1 MAMVDPFDRL
11 HLNIIALVVELLNPG
26 DIIRLQRVSRN
37 WNDILGSEHIA
48 RVALLA
54 HFPQSPEAVELV
66 GNNSKGK
73 PKKVQQDSE
82 EEKPVKRRRKHKLDR
97 LVDKKLAPEVIGYR
111 RATYRLQTRALA
123 RPTKVHK
130 YRLHHIGEKLFA
142 ATSTHIFWA
151 EGIRNIWVQTIG
163 EGVGGRRPL
172 RLRYFGD
179 TIAHL
184 SQIAA
189 TEEGLVLVQFH
200 EVATWA
206 LVIMAIEHLRDK
218 VVWKINPLAVPI
230 GLQVTS
236 KYLYYMVNVINPNTP
251 PLPHLRNTQ
260 IYIHSLET
268 GKVVHTAPLQP
279 PITGGCSGAP
289 GSYTIYPPSKP
300 TKLFAT
306 YDVQDVQSGAWR
318 TVVRVYSID
327 GNILHRFDLDRPTF
341 DVARNRPSLSLRFSI
356 VPGKGYGK
364 LEKLFLVESTSHPH
378 QHRQEL
384 CTHVGNMHPNNP
396 SMSAW
401 VIDPDTHE
409 IEEVR
414 RYFSRYAENERVPL
428 IEDGR
433 EEFRG
438 GEFTRLECLDAVR
451 GISYIYYDENKKK
464 DLATSDED
472 QQPVRAWYENEGARI
487 DSVCYEEQFS
497 RTGLPIKH
505 GANTN
510 VPSYSQQSQYP
521 VGFLDSS
528 AQTQWDWRH
537 LVPFIPSRQS
547 TYPSPLCSP
556 SHPSCAAENKTQAI
570 WKPVL
575 RHFFQTSRHKLVQPD
590 IMRRRRRHNLGE
602 EEEDW
607 QLMPAKTGPL
617 ILMDTN
623 RSDETADDGRF
634 VFLLAK
640 CSGWSITCFGKY
652 PSHYHLL

>member
-11 HLNIIALVVELLNPG
+11 HLNVIALVVELLNPG

-54 HFPQSPEAVELV
+54 HFPQSPEAAELV
-66 GNNSKGK
+66 GNSSKSK
-73 PKKVQQDSE
+73 AKNIQQDGE

-97 LVDKKLAPEVIGYR
+97 LVESFLAPEVIGYR

-189 TEEGLVLVQFH
+189 TEKGLVLVQFH

-206 LVIMAIEHLRDK
+206 SVIMAIEHLRDK
-218 VVWKINPLAVPI
+218 VIWRTPI
-230 GLQVTS
+230 DIPAPAGLQVTS
-236 KYLYYMVNVINPNTP
+236 KYLYYMANVINPNTP
-251 PLPHLRNTQ
+251 PLPHLRATEF
-260 IYIHSLET
+260 YMHSLET
-268 GKVVHTAPLQP
+268 GKVVHKAILQP
-279 PITGGCSGAP
+279 PITGVLGP
-289 GSYTIYPPSKP
+289 YTIYPPSKP

-306 YDVQDVQSGAWR
+306 YDVQDLQSSAWR

-327 GNILHRFDLDRPTF
+327 GNILYRFDLDRPTF
-341 DVARNRPSLSLRFSI
+341 SVARNRPSLSLRFST
-356 VPGKGYGK
+356 VPGKGNGK

-378 QHRQEL
+378 LCRQEP
-384 CTHVGNMHPNNP
+384 CTHMGSVHTNNP
-396 SMSAW
+396 SMSTW

-409 IEEVR
+409 VEEVR
-414 RYFSRYAENERVPL
+414 HYFSCYAENERVPL
-428 IEDGR
+428 IEGDR
-433 EEFRG
+433 EEVR
-438 GEFTRLECLDAVR
+438 RLECLDAAR
-451 GISYIYYDENKKK
+451 GMSYIYYDENKKK
-464 DLATSDED
+464 DPLATSDED
-472 QQPVRAWYENEGARI
+472 QQQARAWYENEGARI
-487 DSVCYEEQFS
+487 DSVCYEEQFP
-497 RTGLPIKH
+497 RTRLPVKRDTDIF
-505 GANTN
+505 A
-510 VPSYSQQSQYP
+510 PSYSHPPQYP
-521 VGFLDSS
+521 VGLLNSS
-528 AQTQWDWRH
+528 TQTQWDWKH
-537 LVPFIPSRQS
+537 FIQFIPSHPS
-547 TYPSPLCSP
+547 IYPSPLCPP
-556 SHPSCAAENKTQAI
+556 SHLGCTAENKTQPI

-590 IMRRRRRHNLGE
+590 IMRRRRRHHLGE

-617 ILMDTN
+617 ILMDIN
-623 RSDETADDGRF
+623 RGDETVDDGRF

-640 CSGWSITCFGKY
+640 CSGWSITCFGEY
-652 PSHYHLL
+652 PFSYHVL

>member
-1 MAMVDPFDRL
+1 MVDPFDRL
-11 HLNIIALVVELLNPG
+11 HLNVIALVVELLNPG
-26 DIIRLQRVSRN
+26 DIIGLQRVSRN

-54 HFPQSPEAVELV
+54 HFPQSPEAAELV

-73 PKKVQQDSE
+73 TKKVQQDNE
-82 EEKPVKRRRKHKLDR
+82 EEKPVKRRRKHQLDR

-111 RATYRLQTRALA
+111 RAVYRLQTRALA

-189 TEEGLVLVQFH
+189 TEGGLVLVQFH

-218 VVWKINPLAVPI
+218 VIWKINLLGAIPT

-236 KYLYYMVNVINPNTP
+236 KYFYYMINVLNPNTP
-251 PLPHLRNTQ
+251 PTQ

-279 PITGGCSGAP
+279 PITGGCSGVP
-289 GSYTIYPPSKP
+289 SSYIIYPPSKP

-306 YDVQDVQSGAWR
+306 YDVQDVQSGPWR

-327 GNILHRFDLDRPTF
+327 GNILHRFDLDRPAF

-364 LEKLFLVESTSHPH
+364 LEKLFLVESTSHSH
-378 QHRQEL
+378 LCRQEL
-384 CTHVGNMHPNNP
+384 CTHVSNVHTNNP

-414 RYFSRYAENERVPL
+414 RYFSNYAENERVPL

-433 EEFRG
+433 EEIRG

-464 DLATSDED
+464 DLLATSDED
-472 QQPVRAWYENEGARI
+472 QQPARAWYEIEGARI
-487 DSVCYEEQFS
+487 DSVYYEEQFS
-497 RTGLPIKH
+497 RTGLPICDTH
-505 GANTN
+505 IS
-510 VPSYSQQSQYP
+510 VPSYSQSPQHPVSLLNSSMQS
-521 VGFLDSS
+521 
-528 AQTQWDWRH
+528 QWDWI
-537 LVPFIPSRQS
+537 PFLPSHQS

-556 SHPSCAAENKTQAI
+556 SHPGCAAENKTQPI
-570 WKPVL
+570 RKPVL

-617 ILMDTN
+617 ILMGTN
-623 RSDETADDGRF
+623 RGDEIADDGRF

-640 CSGWSITCFGKY
+640 CSGWSITCFGEY
-652 PSHYHLL
+652 PSSHVMRNT